1 MQQINVRSDI
11 PSSII
16 KMKKI
21 MNDPDNTIVVAIVAD
36 WCGACQ
42 QFKPIWKSTVN
53 TYLSMQRK
61 KLNTKKLV
69 LATVQDSTIQELNI
83 GDIRGFPTI
92 CIIKN
97 KTTLHEH
104 LGGMGPEYL
113 MEYIKNVSKRCK
125 TIPNNKKNTKKSI
138 KKSKKQ
144 KTKSKQKIRN
154 KKTKKTKSKKQN
166 KKSKQTKTNK
176 KQKVTA

>member
-16 KMKKI
+16 KMRKI

-92 CIIKN
+92 RIIKN

-125 TIPNNKKNTKKSI
+125 TIPNNKKNMKKSI
-138 KKSKKQ
+138 KKSKKTKKN
-144 KTKSKQKIRN
+144 KTKSKKSKKQKKQNKKQKI
-154 KKTKKTKSKKQN
+154 KTKKTKSKKQN
-166 KKSKQTKTNK
+166 KKSKK
-176 KQKVTA
+176 

>member
-92 CIIKN
+92 RIIKN

-166 KKSKQTKTNK
+166 KKSTD
-176 KQKVTA
+176 

>member
-138 KKSKKQ
+138 KKSKK
-144 KTKSKQKIRN
+144 TKSKQKIRN

-166 KKSKQTKTNK
+166 KKKQN
-176 KQKVTA
+176 VTA

>member
-21 MNDPDNTIVVAIVAD
+21 MNNPDNTIVVAIVAD

-53 TYLSMQRK
+53 RYLSMQQK

-69 LATVQDSTIQELNI
+69 LATVQDSTIHELNI

-92 CIIKN
+92 RNIK
-97 KTTLHEH
+97 TLDEH
-104 LGGMGPEYL
+104 LGGMSPEYL

-125 TIPNNKKNTKKSI
+125 TIPNNKKNIKKSI

-144 KTKSKQKIRN
+144 KA
-154 KKTKKTKSKKQN
+154 KKTKKYKKQIKKTKSKKTRNKAKSKKQN
-166 KKSKQTKTNK
+166 KK
-176 KQKVTA
+176 